1 MGVGDGQAAG
11 RDQSTA
17 ESTPRG
23 MERREN
29 RRILLITPTLA
40 GGGAERVL
48 LNVAE
53 GFTAL
58 GYAVHVAVLK
68 NQIDFHVDPAVRLHV
83 VDLPEYVTKHKI
95 VQTLVLKVYLRRL
108 LRTHGPFALILSNYQ
123 SRANFLPQEMADR
136 LFFWIHSDYWSDVA
150 ATVKTAPRR
159 AQRLMRRITD
169 FFNNRN
175 LIAVSEG
182 AKRSLLE
189 NNQVAPR
196 QIAVI
201 YNPLDFGRIRLLAQQ
216 SIPEIP
222 TEPYI
227 LHVARFEPNKRH
239 DLLFEAFA
247 GVAAPVKLVLLTK
260 HNAELDQLI
269 RAHGLA
275 DRVVVAGFQKNPYP
289 WMQQA
294 KISVL
299 SSDSGEALPTVL
311 IESLVCGTPVVSADC
326 PYGPNEIL
334 TGSLARWLVPVNDA
348 AALRAKIEEALANEI
363 VVDQEVLAKFSHDV
377 VMRQYVGLMRF
388 GLMRQPAESTA
399 PDREQ
404 GASA

>member
-1 MGVGDGQAAG
+1 M
-11 RDQSTA
+11 
-17 ESTPRG
+17 
-23 MERREN
+23 
-29 RRILLITPTLA
+29 ITPTLA

-53 GFTAL
+53 GFAEL
-58 GYAVHVAVLK
+58 GYEVHVAVIK
-68 NQIDFHVDPAVRLHV
+68 NQIDFAVPDGLILHV
-83 VDLPEYVTKHKI
+83 VDPPAWVTKHKI
-95 VQTLVLKVYLRRL
+95 VQNLMLKVYFRRL
-108 LRTHGPFALILSNYQ
+108 LRACGPFALILSNYQ
-123 SRANFLPQEMADR
+123 SRADFLPKESADR

-150 ATVKTAPRR
+150 AIMETSPRR

-169 FFNNRN
+169 FFDNRN
-175 LIAVSEG
+175 LIAVSQG

-189 NNQVAPR
+189 NNRVAPR
-196 QIAVI
+196 QIPVI
-201 YNPLDFGRIRLLAQQ
+201 YNPLDFGRIRALAQQ
-216 SIPEIP
+216 SVPEIP

-269 RAHGLA
+269 RSRNLA
-275 DRVVVAGFQKNPYP
+275 DRVVVAGFQKNPFP

-294 KISVL
+294 RICVL

-334 TGSLARWLVPVNDA
+334 TGPLARWLVPVNDA
-348 AALRAKIEEALANEI
+348 AALRARIEEALASEI
-363 VVDQEVLAKFSHDV
+363 VVDPELLAKFSHEV
-377 VMRQYVGLMRF
+377 VMRQYV

>member
-1 MGVGDGQAAG
+1 MGVRDGQAAG

-17 ESTPRG
+17 ESDSGG
-23 MERREN
+23 MAQRN
-29 RRILLITPTLA
+29 TGKILLITPTLA

-48 LNVAE
+48 LNVGE
-53 GFTAL
+53 GFAEL
-58 GYAVHVAVLK
+58 GHEVHVVTIK
-68 NQIDFHVDPAVRLHV
+68 NQIDFVVPDGLILHV
-83 VDLPEYVTKHKI
+83 VDPPEWVTKHKI
-95 VQTLVLKVYLRRL
+95 VQTLVLKVYFRRL
-108 LRTHGPFALILSNYQ
+108 LRTRGPFALVLSNYQ
-123 SRANFLPQEMADR
+123 SRANFLPKAMADR
-136 LFFWIHSDYWSDVA
+136 LFFWIHSDYWSDIA
-150 ATVKTAPRR
+150 AIVETAPRR

-196 QIAVI
+196 QMAVI
-201 YNPLDFGRIRLLAQQ
+201 YNPLDFARIRSLAQQ

-247 GVAAPVKLVLLTK
+247 EVVAPVKLVLLTK
-260 HNAELDQLI
+260 DNAELDQLI

-334 TGSLARWLVPVNDA
+334 TGPLARWLVPVNDA
-348 AALRAKIEEALANEI
+348 TALRAKIEEALASEI
-363 VVDQEVLAKFSHDV
+363 VVDQETLAKFSHDV

-388 GLMRQPAESTA
+388 GLMRQPA
-399 PDREQ
+399 REQ

>member
-1 MGVGDGQAAG
+1 MGG
-11 RDQSTA
+11 RDGGVAAPETSATA
-17 ESTPRG
+17 QPD
-23 MERREN
+23 N
-29 RRILLITPTLA
+29 RRILMITPTLA

-53 GFTAL
+53 GFAEL
-58 GYAVHVAVLK
+58 GYEVHVAVIK
-68 NQIDFHVDPAVRLHV
+68 NQIDFAVPDGLILHV
-83 VDLPEYVTKHKI
+83 VDPPAWVTKHKI
-95 VQTLVLKVYLRRL
+95 VQNLVLKVYFRRL
-108 LRTHGPFALILSNYQ
+108 LRACGPFALILSNYQ
-123 SRANFLPQEMADR
+123 SRADFLPKESADR

-150 ATVKTAPRR
+150 AIMETSPRR

-169 FFNNRN
+169 FFDNRN
-175 LIAVSEG
+175 LIAVSQG

-189 NNQVAPR
+189 NNKVAPR
-196 QIAVI
+196 QIPVI
-201 YNPLDFGRIRLLAQQ
+201 YNPLDFGRIRSLAQQ
-216 SIPEIP
+216 SVPEIP

-269 RAHGLA
+269 RSRNLA
-275 DRVVVAGFQKNPYP
+275 DRVVVAGFQKNPFP

-294 KISVL
+294 SICVL

-334 TGSLARWLVPVNDA
+334 TGPLARWLVPVNDA
-348 AALRAKIEEALANEI
+348 AALRARIEEALAGEI
-363 VVDQEVLAKFSHDV
+363 AVPPELLAKFSHEV
-377 VMRQYVGLMRF
+377 VMRQYVGLMR
-388 GLMRQPAESTA
+388 QPA
-399 PDREQ
+399 REL
-404 GASA
+404 GAGV